1 MVQPATLWLR
11 GVRLRPQSH
20 KDTTRTFVIHL
31 DHRSRTWTCLRR
43 LEAKFRMSNT
53 KSKHLWSE
61 ELEGMESFSS
71 VFLDVFSVFWP
82 LLSFVEATATAE
94 DQTSLVTRTAGLHS
108 ALNPGKRWLCGFA
121 WRRFSLSTLPI
132 NGHAEWRGW
141 KRGGGT
147 DKKDKK
153 KKGEKCIKSA
163 AGGRTGLRKREK
175 CREKEWKGGKSNR
188 ERFKKDKNRKGRN
201 AKGNEREDESERVS
215 ERASEWVR
223 GKSDPLA
230 NPNTG
235 NATVP
240 KK

>member
-1 MVQPATLWLR
+1 MKAHKYLLTDKRKAAVGPTESSPDDCWSAQPFIQQSVTVRERGETSCNNKGSMVQPATLWLR

-82 LLSFVEATATAE
+82 SLSFVEATTTAE

-141 KRGGGT
+141 KRGGG
-147 DKKDKK
+147 
-153 KKGEKCIKSA
+153 
-163 AGGRTGLRKREK
+163 
-175 CREKEWKGGKSNR
+175 NR
-188 ERFKKDKNRKGRN
+188 
-201 AKGNEREDESERVS
+201 
-215 ERASEWVR
+215 
-223 GKSDPLA
+223 
-230 NPNTG
+230 
-235 NATVP
+235 
-240 KK
+240 